1 MEIVNYISI
10 KKIVINYLAFQF
22 FVFELPDESYSRNAS
37 CAPNLYVYVFIY
49 DKNKSY
55 FNFLGINTSIL

>member
-22 FVFELPDESYSRNAS
+22 FVFELPDKSYYKNAS
-37 CAPNLYVYVFIY
+37 CAPNLYIYVLMIK
-49 DKNKSY
+49 KNP
-55 FNFLGINTSIL
+55 ISIF